1 MTDPIVAAPL
11 SALADGPLFGLPLTR
26 LWFGL
31 VFAVL
36 GTFLALDGFDFGVGV
51 LFATRHDDHEREQL
65 LSAIGPFWDGNEV
78 WLVVFGGLLFAV
90 FPVVYATLFSRHYLL
105 MFAILGALILRGL
118 APEMYEQRHDRRWQ
132 TRWGQ
137 AFVAGSLAA
146 PFALGVFVGNWLFGV
161 RGVASAA
168 SLTIGLAV
176 VALTVVDGAAFLG
189 LKTRG
194 NLREETRVFG
204 HLAQVAYLVLA
215 VGGLTLGRSATH
227 VSLTAPA
234 TLALLGVAAALAIV
248 YVVASRR
255 GRHYVAFAAAAGQVY
270 CLVAL
275 VATLLYP
282 SVDPATGLT
291 AEAAIVST
299 LPLNLTTIG
308 AAVLLPLV
316 STYFVVLYSAF
327 EGPVDEADAYT

>member
-1 MTDPIVAAPL
+1 MTDPLVAVPL
-11 SALADGPLFGLPLTR
+11 STLADGPLFGLPLTR

-31 VFAVL
+31 VFAVF

-51 LFATRHDDHEREQL
+51 LFATRDDDHEREQL
-65 LSAIGPFWDGNEV
+65 LAAIGPFWDGNEV

-90 FPVVYATLFSRHYLL
+90 FPSVYATLFSRHYLL

-118 APEMYEQRHDRRWQ
+118 APEMYEQRHDKRWQ
-132 TRWGQ
+132 RRWGQ

-146 PFALGVFVGNWLFGV
+146 PFALGVFAGNWLFGV
-161 RGVASAA
+161 QGGASAA
-168 SLTIGLAV
+168 SLTLGLAL

-194 NLREETRVFG
+194 NLRHETRVFG
-204 HLAQVAYLVLA
+204 HIAQVVYLVLA
-215 VGGLTLGRSATH
+215 VGGLALGSSAAH

-234 TLALLGVAAALAIV
+234 TLALLGVTVALAAV
-248 YVVASRR
+248 HVVAGRR
-255 GRHYVAFAAAAGQVY
+255 DRHYLAFAAAAAQVY
-270 CLVAL
+270 GLVAL
-275 VATLLYP
+275 IATLLYP
-282 SVDPATGLT
+282 SVDPVTGLT

-308 AAVLLPLV
+308 ATVLLPLV
-316 STYFVVLYSAF
+316 SMYFVVLYSAF
-327 EGPVDEADAYT
+327 DGPVDETDGYA